1 MEVRRAETLAPE
13 PQNVTETAPAD
24 GSGVVAATMRTR
36 TAASMS
42 RRVIARPVALTKQQE
57 YAFIRSDLRRLGIT
71 AGLLFVMMI
80 VLLFIVEA

>member
-13 PQNVTETAPAD
+13 PQDLTASAAAD
-24 GSGVVAATMRTR
+24 GTEVVAATMRTR

-57 YAFIRSDLRRLGIT
+57 YAFIRTDLRRLAIT
-71 AGLLFVMMI
+71 AGLLFVMMV